1 MKLPSKFALLNLL
14 CLTTFPAVADNATGL
29 YNQQQMSSNMQEL
42 VQYLQNWG
50 QYIGYDITQSP
61 ANTVQNFSL
70 SQTLLN
76 LTTTQLAQV
85 SLFYTYLGA
94 IPFNSLNSSNFGQFV
109 PTDINSAGTI
119 NPYANATFQDYSSQ
133 SSTGIGVN
141 PLIDQTASQASTQG
155 IATNSSQISDPVS
168 QSVLNIL
175 GTPDYSYCMSYDGTS
190 WDQNCNYLTEA
201 VVSDN
206 VIGTLP
212 DATTFFSYNYI
223 QQFLGQ
229 LNSNSLTAPLLYTTQ
244 SQGAS
249 GGTGGSTGNNTAQ
262 GLTADNQ
269 AQQASN
275 FIRYVT
281 GGAVPIKLPAWKDY
295 YNLYAQASAQSNSPT
310 VTPMQQH
317 QSQATLSRYLANLRT
332 YAAQN
337 SVGVSNL
344 YYILSKRLP
353 QTPKQPLT
361 NYVQIPSSPQ
371 TSQALNEFNMATWRI
386 FNPTNTTQSGETT
399 GQSGNTQWISQIN
412 NASSVTVEKEIAI
425 LLAEINYQMYLDR
438 QVHERLL
445 LTNTILLMQSLRNSA
460 PSADFTQPQQ

>member
-1 MKLPSKFALLNLL
+1 MKLPSKFALFNLL
-14 CLTTFPAVADNATGL
+14 CLTTFSATADNATSL
-29 YNQQQMSSNMQEL
+29 YNSQQMSSNMQEL

-61 ANTVQNFSL
+61 SSTVQNFSL
-70 SQTLLN
+70 SQNLLN
-76 LTTTQLAQV
+76 LTTTQLTQV

-94 IPFNSLNSSNFGQFV
+94 IPFNSFNISSLGQFV
-109 PTDINSAGTI
+109 PTDVSSAGTI

-133 SSTGIGVN
+133 STSGVGVN
-141 PLIDQTASQASTQG
+141 QLIDQTGQASTQG
-155 IATNSSQISDPVS
+155 VATSSSQVSDPVS

-175 GTPDYSYCMSYDGTS
+175 GTPDYSYCMSYDGSS
-190 WDQNCNYLTEA
+190 WDQGCNYLTETL
-201 VVSDN
+201 VSNN

-229 LNSNSLTAPLLYTTQ
+229 LNSNSLTAPLMYTIQ
-244 SQGAS
+244 SQESS
-249 GGTGGSTGNNTAQ
+249 GGQQQGTAQ

-269 AQQASN
+269 AQQAAN
-275 FIRYVT
+275 FIRYAT
-281 GGAVPIKLPAWKDY
+281 GGVAPIKLPNWKDY
-295 YNLYAQASAQSNSPT
+295 DTLYGQAIASSNNSTVSPS
-310 VTPMQQH
+310 QQH
-317 QSQATLSRYLANLRT
+317 QAQDTLSRYLASLRT

-361 NYVQIPSSPQ
+361 NSVQIPSSPP

-386 FNPTNTTQSGETT
+386 FNPENVSQSGQT
-399 GQSGNTQWISQIN
+399 GKSGNTQWISQIN
-412 NASSVTVEKEIAI
+412 TASSVTVEKEIAI

-438 QVHERLL
+438 QIHERLL
-445 LTNTILLMQSLRNSA
+445 LTNTILLMQSLRSTA
-460 PSADFTQPQQ
+460 PSADFTQQQQQ

>member
-1 MKLPSKFALLNLL
+1 MKLPSKFALFNLL
-14 CLTTFPAVADNATGL
+14 CLTTFPAAADNATSL
-29 YNQQQMSSNMQEL
+29 YNSQQMSSSMQEV

-61 ANTVQNFSL
+61 TNTIQNFSL

-76 LTTTQLAQV
+76 LTSTQLAQV
-85 SLFYTYLGA
+85 SLFYTYLGS
-94 IPFNSLNSSNFGQFV
+94 IPFNSFNSTSLGQFV
-109 PTDINSAGTI
+109 PTDAAIAGTI

-133 SSTGIGVN
+133 STTGIGVN
-141 PLIDQTASQASTQG
+141 QLIDQTGQASTQG
-155 IATNSSQISDPVS
+155 TANSSSQISDPVS

-175 GTPDYSYCMSYDGTS
+175 GTPDYSYCMSYDGST
-190 WDQNCNYLTEA
+190 WDQNCNYLTETL
-201 VVSDN
+201 VSDN

-212 DATTFFSYNYI
+212 DSTTFFSYNYI

-229 LNSNSLTAPLLYTTQ
+229 LNSNSLTAPLMYTTQ
-244 SQGAS
+244 SQETS
-249 GGTGGSTGNNTAQ
+249 GGQQQQGATQ

-269 AQQASN
+269 AQQAAN
-275 FIRYVT
+275 FIRYVS
-281 GGAVPIKLPAWKDY
+281 GSVAPIKLPNWKDY
-295 YNLYAQASAQSNSPT
+295 DNLYGQAIATSTNST
-310 VTPMQQH
+310 VTPNQQH
-317 QSQATLSRYLANLRT
+317 QAQDILSRYLASLRT

-337 SVGVSNL
+337 SVGISNL

-353 QTPKQPLT
+353 QTPKQPLA
-361 NYVQIPSSPQ
+361 NYVQIPSSPP

-386 FNPTNTTQSGETT
+386 FNPANVTQSGQT
-399 GQSGNTQWISQIN
+399 GQPGNTQWISQIN

-445 LTNTILLMQSLRNSA
+445 LTNTILLMQSLRSTA
-460 PSADFTQPQQ
+460 PSADFTQQQQQ

>member
-1 MKLPSKFALLNLL
+1 MKLPSKFALFNLL
-14 CLTTFPAVADNATGL
+14 CLTTFPAAADNATGL
-29 YNQQQMSSNMQEL
+29 YNSQQMSTNMQEI

-61 ANTVQNFSL
+61 SNTIQNFNL

-76 LTTTQLAQV
+76 LTSTQMAQV
-85 SLFYTYLGA
+85 SLFYTFLGS
-94 IPFNSLNSSNFGQFV
+94 IPFNSFNSSSFGQFV
-109 PTDINSAGTI
+109 PTDVNSAGTI

-133 SSTGIGVN
+133 SSTGVGVN
-141 PLIDQTASQASTQG
+141 PLIDQTSSQGSTQG
-155 IATNSSQISDPVS
+155 IATNSSQISDPVT

-175 GTPDYSYCMSYDGTS
+175 GTPDYSYCMSYDGTT
-190 WDQNCNYLTEA
+190 WDQSCNYLTETL
-201 VVSDN
+201 VSNN

-244 SQGAS
+244 SQETS
-249 GGTGGSTGNNTAQ
+249 GGQQQGATQ
-262 GLTADNQ
+262 GLTADSQ
-269 AQQASN
+269 AQQAAN

-281 GGAVPIKLPAWKDY
+281 GGVAPIKLPNWKDY
-295 YNLYAQASAQSNSPT
+295 DTLYGQAIASSTSAT
-310 VTPMQQH
+310 VTPTQQH
-317 QSQATLSRYLANLRT
+317 QAQDILSRYLAGLRT

-337 SVGVSNL
+337 SVGISNL

-353 QTPKQPLT
+353 QTPKQPLA
-361 NYVQIPSSPQ
+361 NYVQIPSSPP

-386 FNPTNTTQSGETT
+386 FNPANATQSGQT
-399 GQSGNTQWISQIN
+399 GQSGNTQWLNQIN
-412 NASSVTVEKEIAI
+412 NASSVTVEKEIAV

-438 QVHERLL
+438 QIHERLL
-445 LTNTILLMQSLRNSA
+445 LTNTILLMQSLRSTA
-460 PSADFTQPQQ
+460 PSADLTQQQQQQ